1 MEKKNVIKESANEV
15 VTVLFAEAS
24 TKYVGRVNIQTDA
37 LMLKLNEHG
46 EEEETDTF
54 SQESFALTRQLRSCS
69 RDFLKWSLKA
79 GRDLAPNE
87 IGMLL
92 FGAKLTISRTLK
104 HEGEKRDFSD
114 EPYSRD
120 TYATRILAV
129 EINKDE
135 ALLDELA
142 ESIKESKLA
151 AAAATANPF
160 GF

>member
-1 MEKKNVIKESANEV
+1 
-15 VTVLFAEAS
+15 
-24 TKYVGRVNIQTDA
+24 
-37 LMLKLNEHG
+37 
-46 EEEETDTF
+46 
-54 SQESFALTRQLRSCS
+54 
-69 RDFLKWSLKA
+69 
-79 GRDLAPNE
+79 
-87 IGMLL
+87 MLL

-104 HEGEKRDFSD
+104 HEGEKRDYSN

-151 AAAATANPF
+151 AAAVSANPF

>member
-1 MEKKNVIKESANEV
+1 MEKKNVIKESENVV
-15 VTVLFAEAS
+15 VTVLFVEAS
-24 TKYVGRVNIQTDA
+24 KKYVDSVNIQTDA
-37 LMLKLNEHG
+37 LMVKLNEHG

-54 SQESFALTRQLRSCS
+54 SQKSFALTRQLRSCS

-92 FGAKLTISRTLK
+92 FGSKLTISRTLK
-104 HEGEKRDFSD
+104 HEGEKRDFS
-114 EPYSRD
+114 EETYSKD
-120 TYATRILAV
+120 AYATRILAV

-151 AAAATANPF
+151 DASVKANPF